1 MISSLHLS
9 PFSDAY
15 IQLFYSTSPLSYQI
29 CILNITHPNVNS
41 WFPQSMLLS
50 QFSSFQ
56 LISTPF
62 FQLLRQL
69 LKNFESIIQ
78 KEDVI
83 CSILFL
89 LALMSKHIQP
99 NSSFLHSYY
108 SDPHHHLFFLL
119 DYCNV
124 LLISSLLL
132 NLLNLLNLSFALTF

>member
-1 MISSLHLS
+1 MISSFHLS

-15 IQLFYSTSPLSYQI
+15 MQLFDSTSPLSHQI
-29 CILNITHPNVNS
+29 CILNITHPKVNS

-50 QFSSFQ
+50 QFSPFQ

-78 KEDVI
+78 KRGCYLFYLLSLGSDVKTYLAQLFFFTHVT
-83 CSILFL
+83 ILIL
-89 LALMSKHIQP
+89 III
-99 NSSFLHSYY
+99 FLH
-108 SDPHHHLFFLL
+108 PQ

-124 LLISSLLL
+124 LLISSLPFET
-132 NLLNLLNLSFALTF
+132 S